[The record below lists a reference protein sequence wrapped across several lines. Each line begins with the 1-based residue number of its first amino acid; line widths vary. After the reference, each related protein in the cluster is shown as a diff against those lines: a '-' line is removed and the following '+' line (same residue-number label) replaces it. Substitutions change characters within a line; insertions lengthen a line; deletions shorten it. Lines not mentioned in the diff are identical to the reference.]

1 MELYIGNSFRISFI
15 QRFVIVNLL
24 LLSKVNAFE
33 NQELSLDSYNDLRQ
47 QDWQDITNQT
57 REAGILFHP
66 YTKID
71 SDISI
76 KCDLR

>member
-1 MELYIGNSFRISFI
+1 MSCCGMISLTLRFI
-15 QRFVIVNLL
+15 ILNLL
-24 LLSKVNAFE
+24 LLLKVNAFE